1 MSKPRLHLD
10 AAISIK
16 ALQVALSA
24 RSHDVTRTPNAW
36 IADDASDEIQLLA
49 ATAHGRCIVTYNV
62 GDFVRLARRYPEHG
76 GIILAAR
83 RSWKLTGL
91 IEALDRL
98 LSTTQAEDWIGQ
110 VRWLSEWRQQSDEKG
125 LS

>member
-16 ALQVALSA
+16 ALQAALTA
-24 RSHDVTRTPNAW
+24 RSHDVTRTPNTW
-36 IADDASDEIQLLA
+36 IVEDASDETQLLA
-49 ATAHGRCIVTYNV
+49 ATARGRCIVTYNV
-62 GDFVRLARRYPEHG
+62 GDFVRLARRYPEHR

-83 RSWKLTGL
+83 RSWTLTGL
-91 IEALDRL
+91 IETLDRL

-110 VRWLSEWRQQSDEKG
+110 VRWLSKWR
-125 LS
+125 